1 MNNPDA
7 LIIGAGL
14 AGLNCA
20 RHLHRRGLSCQLL
33 DAADGVGGR
42 VRTDAVGGFLLDRGF
57 QVLLTAYPET
67 QRALDYEALDLGSF
81 YSGALVHADDRFH
94 RVADPFRHPA
104 DIPATLAAPV
114 GSLLDKLR
122 VGWLRWS
129 VRRGRIEDVLSRPEM
144 TTLAALR
151 ERWGFSEGM
160 INRFFRPFLGGILL
174 DGDLR
179 ASSRMAEFVFR
190 MFSEGQAALPAEGM
204 EAMPRQLAA
213 ALPEGALR
221 LNTKVEA
228 IDGDM
233 LTLGSGETLTAPALV
248 VATGAPEADRLLG
261 GVTPTKGRGSTTLY
275 FAVGAPP
282 TDEAIL
288 ILNGDGRGPAN
299 TVTVPSNAQP
309 AYAPP
314 GRALLSVTILGT
326 PRASDE
332 ALEAAVRGQL
342 AGWFGAAVHSWTHL
356 RTYRIPYALPDQA
369 PPFLSPPERPVRRR
383 RGLYVCGD
391 HRRTASLN
399 GALAAGRAAAS
410 AVAADL
416 GMAEA

>member
-1 MNNPDA
+1 MNTPDA

-33 DAADGVGGR
+33 DASDGVGGR
-42 VRTDAVGGFLLDRGF
+42 VRTDEVGGFLLDRGF

-67 QRALDYEALDLGSF
+67 RRALDYQALDLGSF
-81 YSGALVHADDRFH
+81 YSGALVRAAGGFH

-104 DIPATLAAPV
+104 DLPAALAAPV

-129 VRRGRIEDVLSRPEM
+129 VRRGRIEDVLSREEM

-151 ERWGFSEGM
+151 ERWGFSNGM
-160 INRFFRPFLGGILL
+160 IDRFFRPFLGGILL
-174 DGDLR
+174 DGNLR

-190 MFSEGQAALPAEGM
+190 MFSEGTAALPAAGM

-213 ALPEGALR
+213 TLPEGIVR
-221 LNTKVEA
+221 LNAKIEAVE
-228 IDGDM
+228 GDTV
-233 LTLGSGETLTAPALV
+233 TLASGETLAAPTLV
-248 VATGAPEADRLLG
+248 IATDAPEADRLLG
-261 GVTPTKGRGSTTLY
+261 GVTTIKGRGSTTLY
-275 FAVGAPP
+275 FAAEAPP
-282 TDEAIL
+282 TSEAVL
-288 ILNGDGRGPAN
+288 LLNGGGRGPVN
-299 TVTVPSNAQP
+299 TVAVLSNAQP

-314 GRALLSVTILGT
+314 GRALLSVAVLGN
-326 PRASDE
+326 PSASDK

-342 AGWFGAAVHSWTHL
+342 AGWFGAAARDWAHL
-356 RTYRIPYALPDQA
+356 RTYRIPYALPEQA

-391 HRRTASLN
+391 HLRTASLN

-416 GMAEA
+416 ALTAA